1 MAVEAELREKIAT
14 LTRIF
19 AMRGLLGIHGHVSA
33 YDPDAGRIYMC
44 PGFGWDKANTRPEDL
59 FVFNLKGEIL
69 EGQGRRVP
77 IEWPI
82 HTALHAAR
90 PDVLAVAH
98 LHSPF
103 ATAFAV
109 VQREFRPVLLAGA
122 LFAAG
127 VPIYPER
134 HLITT
139 HERGQAVAKLIG
151 SGRAALL
158 RNHGTVVA
166 AADVEELLLASVLL
180 EDNARAAVEAAP
192 LGDLDFLEPEET
204 ALVDAEARLSDRA
217 RLAWSYFAQQEARW
231 DRQPQI
237 GGGAIG

>member
-1 MAVEAELREKIAT
+1 MSREAELREKIAT

-19 AMRGLLGIHGHVSA
+19 AMRGLLGIHGHISA
-33 YDPDAGRIYMC
+33 YDPDADRMYIC
-44 PGFGWDKANTRPEDL
+44 PGFGWDKAMTRPEDL
-59 FVFNLKGEIL
+59 FVFNLKGDVL

-77 IEWPI
+77 LEWPI

-90 PDVLAVAH
+90 PDVLAVGH

-109 VQREFRPVLLAGA
+109 TRQQFRPVLLSGA
-122 LFAAG
+122 LFASG
-127 VPIYPER
+127 VPTYPEQ

-139 HERGQAVAKLIG
+139 HERGRAVADLIG

-166 AADVEELLLASVLL
+166 ASDPEELLLASMLL

-192 LGDLDFLEPEET
+192 LGELDFLEPQQS
-204 ALVDAEARLSDRA
+204 ANAEADATIKDRA
-217 RLAWSYFAQQEARW
+217 RLAWSYFAQMEARW
-231 DRQPQI
+231 DRQPPV
-237 GGGAIG
+237 GGGPLG

>member
-1 MAVEAELREKIAT
+1 MEGAMTVEAELRDKIAT

-19 AMRGLLGIHGHVSA
+19 AMRGLLGIHGHVSL
-33 YDPDAGRIYMC
+33 YDPEAGRIYMC

-59 FVFNLKGEIL
+59 FVFNLQGDIL

-109 VQREFRPVLLAGA
+109 ARREFRPVLLAGA
-122 LFAAG
+122 LYANG

-139 HERGQAVAKLIG
+139 HERGEAVARLIG
-151 SGRAALL
+151 PGRAALL
-158 RNHGTVVA
+158 RNHGGGQ
-166 AADVEELLLASVLL
+166 
-180 EDNARAAVEAAP
+180 RA
-192 LGDLDFLEPEET
+192 
-204 ALVDAEARLSDRA
+204 
-217 RLAWSYFAQQEARW
+217 
-231 DRQPQI
+231 
-237 GGGAIG
+237 GGG

>member
-1 MAVEAELREKIAT
+1 MTVEAELRDKLAT

-19 AMRGLLGIHGHVSA
+19 AMRGLLGMHGHVSA

-44 PGFGWDKANTRPEDL
+44 PGLGWDKATTRSEDL
-59 FVFNLKGEIL
+59 FVFDLKGEIL
-69 EGQGRRVP
+69 EGEGRRVP

-82 HTALHAAR
+82 HTALHSAR

-109 VQREFRPVLLAGA
+109 VRREFRPVLLAGA
-122 LFAAG
+122 LYAAG
-127 VPIYPER
+127 VPIYQER

-151 SGRAALL
+151 PGRAALL

-166 AADVEELLLASVLL
+166 AATVEELLFASLLL

-192 LGDLDFLEPEET
+192 LGELDFLDPDET
-204 ALVDAEARLSDRA
+204 ALIEADARLSDRA
-217 RLAWSYFAQQEARW
+217 RLAWNYFSLQEARW
-231 DRQPQI
+231 DRQPPI
-237 GGGAIG
+237 GSGPIG